1 MDRDVQFLNRK
12 ALEKCAWF
20 APVSVIVS
28 AFLVLVI
35 GAVISG
41 FVLPNYS
48 NQGEYGYYT
57 YEDKYF
63 IILSLWNV
71 LVFLIPIAVSVG
83 LFFAALSSAS
93 RSDKKKTYTV
103 CFLPAVLSILSLQ
116 LPPLFNMLL
125 MDVVLIQPS
134 VVAIIIPVTKIVLS
148 IASAVGSYF
157 LAINSFKAIDS
168 DNNTAPVYIKA
179 EYQQSGNLN
188 LQQNQNVPNT
198 QQIMYTPSESTKSKL
213 SAGLL
218 CFFLGEFG
226 IHRFYVGKV
235 GTGILWLF
243 TGGLFGI
250 GWFVDLLTIIFGGF
264 KDSNGSYLS

>member
-1 MDRDVQFLNRK
+1 MDRDIQFLNRK
-12 ALEKCAWF
+12 ALEKCTWF

-28 AFLVLVI
+28 VFLVLVI
-35 GAVISG
+35 GAVING
-41 FVLPNYS
+41 LVLPNYI
-48 NQGEYGYYT
+48 NKRGDGFYT
-57 YEDKYF
+57 YEDEYF
-63 IILSLWNV
+63 IILTFWNV
-71 LVFLIPIAVSVG
+71 LALLIPIAISAG
-83 LFFAALSSAS
+83 LFFAALLGVSQN
-93 RSDKKKTYTV
+93 DKNKVFTA
-103 CFLPAVLSILSLQ
+103 CFLPALLSILSLN

-134 VVAIIIPVTKIVLS
+134 VVAIIIPVAKIVLS

-157 LAINSFKAIDS
+157 LVLISFKAMDC
-168 DNNTAPVYIKA
+168 DYNNTVNVTA
-179 EYQQSGNLN
+179 EYQQTGNLN
-188 LQQNQNVPNT
+188 LQPSQNVANA
-198 QQIMYTPSESTKSKL
+198 QQIMYVPVKSEKSKT

-250 GWFVDLLTIIFGGF
+250 GWFVDLLTIVFGGF